1 MFFDDAKLPCFAKAG
16 VTISRKFVPFLLIL
30 MYRFS
35 SICLNNVFLHIDVES
50 IWEVMSKIMR
60 VRNVGDYS
68 RYVGHADRHPLV
80 SVIDYTEVS
89 PIRHS
94 LNNYSVYGIFFHDE
108 ADIDLAYGCGKYDY
122 KKGTVICVAPGQI
135 GGKEDNGE
143 RITLT
148 GWALLFHPD
157 LLHGTPLEK
166 TIKNY
171 SFFDYRVN
179 EALHMT
185 DEERDILVSLMQQI
199 RDELKKKHDELQNV
213 IIVGYIELV
222 LNFCQRFYN
231 RQFTTRKLENTDI
244 LMNFDRLLHDYYEE
258 KLQLTLGLPTV
269 QYCAD
274 KLCMSSNYFG
284 DMIKKTTGDTASNYI
299 RQYVIQRVK
308 NELATGAS
316 IAQVAVELG
325 FEYPQ
330 HLSRMFKK
338 QEGITPSEYG
348 ERLHKR

>member
-1 MFFDDAKLPCFAKAG
+1 
-16 VTISRKFVPFLLIL
+16 
-30 MYRFS
+30 
-35 SICLNNVFLHIDVES
+35 
-50 IWEVMSKIMR
+50 MSKILKIK
-60 VRNVGDYS
+60 NVGDYS
-68 RYVGHADRHPLV
+68 HYLGYTDQHPLV
-80 SVIDYTEVS
+80 SVIDYAEVS

-108 ADIDLAYGCGKYDY
+108 SDIDLAYGCGKYDY

-143 RITLT
+143 RVMLT

-166 TIKNY
+166 TIKHY
-171 SFFDYRVN
+171 SFFDYRIN

-185 DEERDILVSLMQQI
+185 DEEHNIFVSLMRQM
-199 RDELKKKHDELQNV
+199 RDELHKRHDELQNA

-231 RQFTTRKLENTDI
+231 RQFITRKLENSDI
-244 LMNFDRLLHDYYEE
+244 LMKFDSLLHGYYEE
-258 KLQLTLGLPTV
+258 KKQLQLGIPTV

-284 DMIKKTTGDTASNYI
+284 DLIKKTTGETASNYI
-299 RQYVIQRVK
+299 RQYIIRQAK
-308 NELATGAS
+308 NELVTGAP
-316 IAQVAVELG
+316 IAQVAYELG

-338 QEGITPSEYG
+338 QVGLTPSEYCG
-348 ERLHKR
+348 SLSKR

>member
-1 MFFDDAKLPCFAKAG
+1 MYLCIRKKGVIQDAMNK
-16 VTISRKFVPFLLIL
+16 IL
-30 MYRFS
+30 
-35 SICLNNVFLHIDVES
+35 
-50 IWEVMSKIMR
+50 K

-68 RYVGHADRHPLV
+68 RWVGHTDRHPLV
-80 SVIDYTEVS
+80 CVIDYAEVS

-94 LNNYSVYGIFFHDE
+94 LNNYSIYGIFFHDE
-108 ADIDLAYGCGKYDY
+108 AEIDLAYGCGKYDY

-143 RITLT
+143 RVMLT

-166 TIKNY
+166 AIKNY

-185 DEERDILVSLMQQI
+185 DEEHGILTSLMRQI
-199 RDELKKKHDELQNV
+199 RDELRKRHDELQDS

-231 RQFTTRKLENTDI
+231 RQFITRKLDNSDM
-244 LMNFDRLLHDYYEE
+244 LMKFDRLLHDYFDGNM
-258 KLQLTLGLPTV
+258 QLTLGLPTV

-284 DMIKKTTGDTASNYI
+284 DLVKRMTGDTASNYI
-299 RQYVIQRVK
+299 RQYIIQRAK
-308 NELATGAS
+308 NELATGES
-316 IAQVAVELG
+316 IARVAYGLG

-338 QEGITPSEYG
+338 LTGMTPSEYCVSIQ
-348 ERLHKR
+348 KRK

>member
-1 MFFDDAKLPCFAKAG
+1 MKGFIQDAMNK
-16 VTISRKFVPFLLIL
+16 IL
-30 MYRFS
+30 
-35 SICLNNVFLHIDVES
+35 
-50 IWEVMSKIMR
+50 K

-68 RYVGHADRHPLV
+68 RWVGHTDRHPLV
-80 SVIDYTEVS
+80 SVIDYAEVS
-89 PIRHS
+89 PVRHS

-108 ADIDLAYGCGKYDY
+108 AEINLAYGCGKYDY

-143 RITLT
+143 RVVLT

-166 TIKNY
+166 AIKNY

-185 DEERDILVSLMQQI
+185 DEEHGVLASLMRQI
-199 RDELKKKHDELQNV
+199 RDELQKRHDELQDS

-231 RQFTTRKLENTDI
+231 RQFITRKLDNSDM
-244 LMNFDRLLHDYYEE
+244 LMKFDRLLHDYFDGNM
-258 KLQLTLGLPTV
+258 QLTLGLPTV

-299 RQYVIQRVK
+299 RQYIIQRAK
-308 NELATGAS
+308 NELATGES
-316 IAQVAVELG
+316 IARVAYGLG

-338 QEGITPSEYG
+338 QTGMTPSDYCEN
-348 ERLHKR
+348 LQKK

>member
-1 MFFDDAKLPCFAKAG
+1 MK
-16 VTISRKFVPFLLIL
+16 VR
-30 MYRFS
+30 
-35 SICLNNVFLHIDVES
+35 DVA
-50 IWEVMSKIMR
+50 
-60 VRNVGDYS
+60 DYS
-68 RYVGHADRHPLV
+68 RYLGCADQHPLV
-80 SVIDYTEVS
+80 CVIDYAEVS

-108 ADIDLAYGCGKYDY
+108 AEIDLAYGCGKYDY

-143 RITLT
+143 EVMLT

-166 TIKNY
+166 SIRNY

-185 DEERDILVSLMQQI
+185 DEEHDILASLMRQM
-199 RDELKKKHDELQNV
+199 RKELTGKPDELQNAILV
-213 IIVGYIELV
+213 NYIELA

-231 RQFTTRKLENTDI
+231 RQFTTRKIENSDI
-244 LMNFDRLLHDYYEE
+244 LTRFEHLLRDYYDQ
-258 KLQLTLGLPTV
+258 KLQLTLGLPSV

-274 KLCMSSNYFG
+274 KLCMSANYFG
-284 DMIKKTTGDTASNYI
+284 DVIKKTTGDTASDHI
-299 RQYVIQRVK
+299 RRFVIRLAK
-308 NELATGAS
+308 NGLAAGETVT
-316 IAQVAVELG
+316 QVSDRLG
-325 FEYPQ
+325 FEYSQ

-338 QEGITPSEYG
+338 QEGITPSEYCQ
-348 ERLHKR
+348 RLHAR

>member
-1 MFFDDAKLPCFAKAG
+1 
-16 VTISRKFVPFLLIL
+16 
-30 MYRFS
+30 
-35 SICLNNVFLHIDVES
+35 
-50 IWEVMSKIMR
+50 MSKILKIK
-60 VRNVGDYS
+60 NVGDYS
-68 RYVGHADRHPLV
+68 HYLGYTDQHPLV
-80 SVIDYTEVS
+80 SVIDYAEVS

-108 ADIDLAYGCGKYDY
+108 SDIDLAYGCGKYDY

-143 RITLT
+143 RVMLT

-166 TIKNY
+166 TIKHY
-171 SFFDYRVN
+171 SFFDYRIN

-185 DEERDILVSLMQQI
+185 DEEHNIFVSLMRQM
-199 RDELKKKHDELQNV
+199 RDELHKRHDELQNA

-231 RQFTTRKLENTDI
+231 RQFITRKLENSDI
-244 LMNFDRLLHDYYEE
+244 LMKFDSLLRGYYEE
-258 KLQLTLGLPTV
+258 KKQLQFGIPTV

-284 DMIKKTTGDTASNYI
+284 DLIKKTTGETASNYI
-299 RQYVIQRVK
+299 RQYIIRQAK
-308 NELATGAS
+308 NELVTGAP
-316 IAQVAVELG
+316 IAQVAYELG

-338 QEGITPSEYG
+338 QVGLTPSEYCG
-348 ERLHKR
+348 SLSKR

>member
-1 MFFDDAKLPCFAKAG
+1 
-16 VTISRKFVPFLLIL
+16 
-30 MYRFS
+30 
-35 SICLNNVFLHIDVES
+35 
-50 IWEVMSKIMR
+50 MSKIMK

-68 RYVGHADRHPLV
+68 RWVGHTDRHPLV
-80 SVIDYTEVS
+80 SVIDYVEVS
-89 PIRHS
+89 PVRHS

-108 ADIDLAYGCGKYDY
+108 AEIDLAYGCGKYDY

-143 RITLT
+143 RVMLT

-166 TIKNY
+166 AIKNY

-185 DEERDILVSLMQQI
+185 DEEHGILTSLMRQI
-199 RDELKKKHDELQNV
+199 RDELPKRHDELQDP

-231 RQFTTRKLENTDI
+231 RQFITRKLDNSDM
-244 LMNFDRLLHDYYEE
+244 LMKFDRLLHDYFDGN
-258 KLQLTLGLPTV
+258 LQLTLGLPTV

-299 RQYVIQRVK
+299 RQYIIQRAK
-308 NELATGAS
+308 NELAAGEG
-316 IAQVAVELG
+316 IARVAYGLG

-330 HLSRMFKK
+330 HLSRMFKS
-338 QEGITPSEYG
+338 QTGMTPSEYCDNI
-348 ERLHKR
+348 RRK

>member
-1 MFFDDAKLPCFAKAG
+1 MNK
-16 VTISRKFVPFLLIL
+16 IL
-30 MYRFS
+30 
-35 SICLNNVFLHIDVES
+35 
-50 IWEVMSKIMR
+50 K

-68 RYVGHADRHPLV
+68 RWVGHPDRHPLV
-80 SVIDYTEVS
+80 SVIDYAKVS
-89 PIRHS
+89 PVRHS
-94 LNNYSVYGIFFHDE
+94 LNNYSIYGIFFHDE
-108 ADIDLAYGCGKYDY
+108 AEIDLAYGCGKYDY

-143 RITLT
+143 RVMLT

-157 LLHGTPLEK
+157 LLHGTTLEK
-166 TIKNY
+166 AIKNY

-185 DEERDILVSLMQQI
+185 DEEHGILTSLMRQI
-199 RDELKKKHDELQNV
+199 RDELRKRHDELQDS

-231 RQFTTRKLENTDI
+231 RQFITRKFDNSDM
-244 LMNFDRLLHDYYEE
+244 LMKFDRLLHDYFDGNM
-258 KLQLTLGLPTV
+258 QLTLGLPTV
-269 QYCAD
+269 QFCAD

-299 RQYVIQRVK
+299 RQYIIQRAK
-308 NELATGAS
+308 NELATGES
-316 IAQVAVELG
+316 IARVAYGLG

-338 QEGITPSEYG
+338 LTGMTPSDYYESL
-348 ERLHKR
+348 RR

>member
-1 MFFDDAKLPCFAKAG
+1 MNK
-16 VTISRKFVPFLLIL
+16 IL
-30 MYRFS
+30 
-35 SICLNNVFLHIDVES
+35 
-50 IWEVMSKIMR
+50 K

-68 RYVGHADRHPLV
+68 RWVGHTDRHPLV
-80 SVIDYTEVS
+80 SVIDYAEVS
-89 PIRHS
+89 PVRHS
-94 LNNYSVYGIFFHDE
+94 LNNYSIYGIFFHDE
-108 ADIDLAYGCGKYDY
+108 AEIDLAYGCGKYDY

-143 RITLT
+143 RVMLT

-185 DEERDILVSLMQQI
+185 DEEHGILTSLMRQI
-199 RDELKKKHDELQNV
+199 RDELQKRHDELQDS

-231 RQFTTRKLENTDI
+231 RQFITRKLDNSDM
-244 LMNFDRLLHDYYEE
+244 LMKFDRLLHDYFDRNM
-258 KLQLTLGLPTV
+258 QLTYGLPTV

-299 RQYVIQRVK
+299 RQYIIQLAK
-308 NELATGAS
+308 NELATGES
-316 IAQVAVELG
+316 IA
-325 FEYPQ
+325 
-330 HLSRMFKK
+330 
-338 QEGITPSEYG
+338 
-348 ERLHKR
+348 

>member
-1 MFFDDAKLPCFAKAG
+1 MK
-16 VTISRKFVPFLLIL
+16 
-30 MYRFS
+30 
-35 SICLNNVFLHIDVES
+35 
-50 IWEVMSKIMR
+50 

-68 RYVGHADRHPLV
+68 RWVGHTNWHPLV
-80 SVIDYTEVS
+80 CVIDYAEVS
-89 PIRHS
+89 PVRHS

-108 ADIDLAYGCGKYDY
+108 AEIDLAYGCGKYDY

-143 RITLT
+143 QVMLT

-157 LLHGTPLEK
+157 LLHGTSLEK
-166 TIKNY
+166 AIKNY

-185 DEERDILVSLMQQI
+185 VEEHNILASLMRQI
-199 RDELKKKHDELQNV
+199 KEELQKGHDELQDS

-231 RQFTTRKLENTDI
+231 RQFITRKLDNSDT
-244 LMNFDRLLHDYYEE
+244 LMKFDRLLHDYFDEN
-258 KLQLTLGLPTV
+258 LQLTLGLPTV

-299 RQYVIQRVK
+299 RQYIIQQAK
-308 NELATGAS
+308 NKLAAGES
-316 IAQVAVELG
+316 IAQTAYGLG

-338 QEGITPSEYG
+338 QTGITPSEYY
-348 ERLHKR
+348 ESMRRK

>member
-1 MFFDDAKLPCFAKAG
+1 MDTNLAYAMA
-16 VTISRKFVPFLLIL
+16 
-30 MYRFS
+30 
-35 SICLNNVFLHIDVES
+35 
-50 IWEVMSKIMR
+50 KIMKI
-60 VRNVGDYS
+60 RNVGDYS
-68 RYVGHADRHPLV
+68 RYVGHTDRHPLV
-80 SVIDYTEVS
+80 SVIDYAEVS
-89 PIRHS
+89 PVRHS

-108 ADIDLAYGCGKYDY
+108 AEIDLAYGCGKYDY

-143 RITLT
+143 QVMLT

-157 LLHGTPLEK
+157 LLHATHLEK
-166 TIKNY
+166 AIKNY

-185 DEERDILVSLMQQI
+185 DEEHGILTSLMRQI
-199 RDELKKKHDELQNV
+199 RDELQKRHDELQDS

-231 RQFTTRKLENTDI
+231 RQFITRKLDNSDM
-244 LMNFDRLLHDYYEE
+244 LMKFDRLLHDYFDRNM
-258 KLQLTLGLPTV
+258 QLTLGLPTV

-299 RQYVIQRVK
+299 RQYIIQRAK
-308 NELATGAS
+308 NELATDKS
-316 IAQVAVELG
+316 IAEVAYGLG

-330 HLSRMFKK
+330 HLSRMFKN
-338 QEGITPSEYG
+338 QTGMTPSDYCEKL
-348 ERLHKR
+348 RTM

>member
-1 MFFDDAKLPCFAKAG
+1 
-16 VTISRKFVPFLLIL
+16 
-30 MYRFS
+30 
-35 SICLNNVFLHIDVES
+35 
-50 IWEVMSKIMR
+50 MSKIMKI
-60 VRNVGDYS
+60 RNVGDYS
-68 RYVGHADRHPLV
+68 RYVNHIDRHPLV
-80 SVIDYTEVS
+80 SVIDYAEVS
-89 PIRHS
+89 PVRHS

-143 RITLT
+143 RVMLT

-166 TIKNY
+166 SIKSY

-185 DEERDILVSLMQQI
+185 DEEHEILSSLMRQI
-199 RDELKKKHDELQNV
+199 RDELQKKHDELQNT
-213 IIVGYIELV
+213 IIVKYIELV

-231 RQFTTRKLENTDI
+231 RQFITRKLENSDI
-244 LMNFDRLLHDYYEE
+244 LMKFDNLLRDYYEE
-258 KLQLTLGLPTV
+258 KQQSTLGLPTV

-274 KLCMSSNYFG
+274 KLCMSSNYFS
-284 DMIKKTTGDTASNYI
+284 DTIKKMTGDTASNYI
-299 RQYVIQRVK
+299 RQYVIRCAK
-308 NELATGAS
+308 DGFANGTS
-316 IAQVAVELG
+316 IAQVAYDLG

-338 QEGITPSEYG
+338 QVGITPSEYCKKL
-348 ERLHKR
+348 RLK

>member
-1 MFFDDAKLPCFAKAG
+1 M
-16 VTISRKFVPFLLIL
+16 
-30 MYRFS
+30 
-35 SICLNNVFLHIDVES
+35 
-50 IWEVMSKIMR
+50 KIK
-60 VRNVGDYS
+60 NVGDYS
-68 RYVGHADRHPLV
+68 RYLGLTDRHELV
-80 SVIDYTEVS
+80 SVIDYAEVS
-89 PIRHS
+89 PVRHS

-122 KKGTVICVAPGQI
+122 KKGTVICVAPGQV

-143 RITLT
+143 QVMLT

-157 LLHGTPLEK
+157 LLQGTPLQK
-166 TIKNY
+166 TIKKY
-171 SFFDYRVN
+171 TFFDYRIN

-185 DEERDILVSLMQQI
+185 DEEHDMLVSLMRQLQ
-199 RDELKKKHDELQNV
+199 DELWKRHDELQNA

-231 RQFTTRKLENTDI
+231 RQFITRKLENSDI
-244 LMNFDRLLHDYYEE
+244 LMKFDTLLQDYFD
-258 KLQLTLGLPTV
+258 KKMQLTLGIPTV

-274 KLCMSSNYFG
+274 KLCMSPNYFG

-299 RQYVIQRVK
+299 RQYVIQLVK
-308 NELATGAS
+308 NELAAGAS
-316 IAQVAVELG
+316 VVRAAYDLG

-338 QEGITPSEYG
+338 HTGLTPSEYCESLQFKCVKNVSG
-348 ERLHKR
+348 